1 MLLRKN
7 SHAIQKCLK
16 TISISLL
23 VLLYVLGNVQIE
35 SIHQV
40 FHALE
45 TSLHSSDQEKDPC
58 HRAIYHEATSDGCDH
73 STHFTA
79 VKNCPLCH
87 VVPVNEQLLSEHKT
101 SGSFAPEHV
110 FNDQAFSI
118 FIDNGVNL
126 LPSRAPPDHIGSTIP
141 I

>member
-1 MLLRKN
+1 MLPRKN
-7 SHAIQKCLK
+7 SRAIQKCLR

-23 VLLYVLGNVQIE
+23 LLLYVLGNVQIE

-79 VKNCPLCH
+79 IKNCPLCH
-87 VVPVNEQLLSEHKT
+87 VVPINEQLLSEYKT
-101 SGSFAPEHV
+101 TSSVAQEQV
-110 FNDQAFSI
+110 FNEQAFSI
-118 FIDNGVNL
+118 FTGDDTHL
-126 LPSRAPPDHIGSTIP
+126 LPSRAPPIS
-141 I
+141 